1 MKKIKKN
8 PIKKKPL
15 PKKKIKKNINKKKK
29 KNTND
34 LKYNWFVNKLKNS
47 ILKDERVVKL
57 PKIPI

>member
-1 MKKIKKN
+1 MTK
-8 PIKKKPL
+8 
-15 PKKKIKKNINKKKK
+15 NKKDINILEK